1 MTDFPATEKQ
11 MTRRE
16 QQDLVTLVKKRER
29 VMKAKATQRAAELA
43 ADFEK
48 QLGTIYSYDQDET
61 WKAAHEAA
69 QKAVAQAEAQI
80 KARCEELGIP
90 ARLAPGIHCSWYGR
104 GENAASTRR
113 SELRKIALSRI
124 AALEK
129 DAKAQIEV
137 ISLEAQTELLG
148 GGLDSLAAKAF
159 LNKLESVERLMPR
172 LDAEQIRDASHSRLK
187 RILAD
192 VD

>member
-1 MTDFPATEKQ
+1 MTDFPTTEKK

-16 QQDLVTLVKKRER
+16 QQDLITLVKKRER
-29 VMKAKATQRAAELA
+29 VMRAKATQRAAELA

-48 QLGTIYSYDQDET
+48 QLGTIYNYDQDET

-69 QKAVAQAEAQI
+69 QKAVAQAEVQI
-80 KARCEELGIP
+80 KARCAELGIP
-90 ARLAPGIHCSWYGR
+90 ARLAPSIHCSWYGR
-104 GENAASTRR
+104 GENATSTRR

-159 LNKLESVERLMPR
+159 LNKLESVERLMPK
-172 LDAEQIRDASHSRLK
+172 LDAEQIRDASPRQLERTLSG
-187 RILAD
+187 